1 MNIFINL
8 WCVELVLGLFL
19 LFTSSGR
26 FVRQGAWRPTSLAG
40 TISSSLAGTIQVP
53 ARDVGLLAR
62 SLSTA
67 EYSSTIRWAQNRAPE
82 KVAANNYGND
92 VSSYN
97 ALPTSTLLYSTQN

>member
-1 MNIFINL
+1 MSIYI
-8 WCVELVLGLFL
+8 VLGLFL

-26 FVRQGAWRPTSLAG
+26 FVRHG
-40 TISSSLAGTIQVP
+40 TRRQTSLAGTIQVP
-53 ARDVGLLAR
+53 ARDVGLLVR
-62 SLSTA
+62 SSSTA
-67 EYSSTIRWAQNRAPE
+67 EYSSTIRWAQNLAPE

>member
-40 TISSSLAGTIQVP
+40 TIQVP

-62 SLSTA
+62 SSSTA